1 MKNAWLYELWRL
13 SKYILPA
20 LFLGWIFDAQN
31 LFVFIALIFFIA
43 HQFRQFSKVYKWLGH
58 SLDSDIEVSGMWE
71 ELVYRIYRKRKRS
84 RNRKKSLSN
93 MLRRFQDSVSMM
105 PDAAIVLDKENNI
118 IWLNPSAK
126 QILFLS
132 SDDIGNNIANL
143 IRLPSF
149 VHFLKRSEEGEAF
162 EMNSPWDEKQSLDLR
177 LMPYGDGQRLLLIRN
192 ITQVQRLKAMRQ
204 EFVANVSHELR
215 TPLTVIMGYL
225 ESLQDV
231 DDLSVEEI
239 KQQLAKLNAPAHR
252 MNQIV
257 ADLLLLSR
265 LDLNVSA
272 ELTECPWVDMQ
283 VMLLMLKKDGEQL
296 SQGKHTII
304 LKNESLVKVKGIESE
319 IYSAISNLVSNA
331 IRYSPDGGEIVIE
344 TQLDKNGYKIS
355 ISDQGLGIAA
365 QHISRLTERFYRVD
379 AGRSREVG
387 GTGLG
392 LAIVNQILRRH
403 DATLEVKSIAGKGST
418 FSCLFPLTRIQSTD
432 SKSSVT
438 EQS

>member
-1 MKNAWLYELWRL
+1 MKNAWFYEFWRL

-20 LFLGWIFDAQN
+20 LLLGWIFEAQN
-31 LFVFIALIFFIA
+31 LFLFMALIFFIA

-58 SLDSDIEVSGMWE
+58 SLDSDIEVNGVWE

-84 RNRKKSLSN
+84 RNRKKNLSN

-105 PDAAIVLDKENNI
+105 PDAAIVLDSENNI
-118 IWLNPSAK
+118 LWLNPSAK

-132 SDDIGNNIANL
+132 SKDIGNNIGNL

-149 VHFLKRSEEGEAF
+149 VNFLKRSVDGEAF
-162 EMNSPWDEKQSLDLR
+162 EMISPWDEKQSLDCR

-192 ITQVQRLKAMRQ
+192 ITQVQRLKVMRQ

-225 ESLQDV
+225 ETLQDV
-231 DDLSVEEI
+231 DDLSVDEI
-239 KQQLAKLNAPAHR
+239 KQQLSKISAPALR

-265 LDLNVSA
+265 LDLNVSTGLA
-272 ELTECPWVDMQ
+272 ECPWLDMQ
-283 VMLLMLKKDGEQL
+283 VLLLMLKKDGEQL
-296 SQGKHTII
+296 SQGKHKITLIN
-304 LKNESLVKVKGIESE
+304 KNIAKVKAIESE
-319 IYSAISNLVSNA
+319 IYSAISNLISNA

-344 TQLDKNGYKIS
+344 TFLDKNGYRVS
-355 ISDQGLGIAA
+355 VSDHGLGIAA

-403 DATLEVKSIAGKGST
+403 DASLEIISEIGKGST
-418 FSCLFPLTRIQSTD
+418 FSCLFSLSRIQSTD
-432 SKSSVT
+432 STK
-438 EQS
+438 

>member
-13 SKYILPA
+13 LKFILPA
-20 LFLGWIFDAQN
+20 LFFGWIFDARAT
-31 LFVFIALIFFIA
+31 FVFFALVFFIV
-43 HQFRQFSKVYKWLGH
+43 HQYKQFRKVYQWLGH
-58 SLDSDIEVSGMWE
+58 SLDSDIEVNGMWE

-84 RNRKKSLSN
+84 RNRKKNLSN

-118 IWLNPSAK
+118 LWLNPSAK
-126 QILFLS
+126 KFLFLS
-132 SDDIGNNIANL
+132 SGDIGNNLGNL
-143 IRLPSF
+143 IRLPAF
-149 VHFLKRSEEGEAF
+149 IHFLKRAEAGESF
-162 EMNSPWDEKQSLDLR
+162 EMSSPWDEKQSLDCR

-192 ITQVQRLKAMRQ
+192 ITQVQRLKVMRQ

-225 ESLQDV
+225 EALQDV
-231 DDLSVEEI
+231 DDLNVEEI
-239 KQQLAKLNAPAHR
+239 KQQLVKLNAPTHR

-265 LDLNVSA
+265 LDLNVSTG
-272 ELTECPWVDMQ
+272 LTECPWLDMQ

-296 SQGKHTII
+296 SQGKHNIVLI
-304 LKNESLVKVKGIESE
+304 NDNVVKVKGIESE
-319 IYSAISNLVSNA
+319 IYSAISNLISNA
-331 IRYSPDGGEIVIE
+331 IRYSPDGGVITIK
-344 TQLDKNGYKIS
+344 TQLDKNGYRIS
-355 ISDQGLGIAA
+355 VSDHGLGIAA

-392 LAIVNQILRRH
+392 LSIVNQILRRH
-403 DATLEVKSIAGKGST
+403 DATLEIKSIAGKGST
-418 FSCLFPLTRIQSTD
+418 FSCLFSLTRIQSTD
-432 SKSSVT
+432 SQSSVI

>member
-1 MKNAWLYELWRL
+1 MKNAWLYEFWRL

-20 LFLGWIFDAQN
+20 LLLGWIFDARN
-31 LFVFIALIFFIA
+31 VFLFIALTFFIA
-43 HQFRQFSKVYKWLGH
+43 HQFKQFSKVYKWLGH
-58 SLDSDIEVSGMWE
+58 SLDSDIEVNGMWE

-84 RNRKKSLSN
+84 RNRKKNLSN

-105 PDAAIVLDKENNI
+105 PDAAIVLDSENNI
-118 IWLNPSAK
+118 LWLNPSAK

-132 SDDIGNNIANL
+132 NNDIGNNIGNL
-143 IRLPSF
+143 IRSPAF
-149 VHFLKRSEEGEAF
+149 VNYLKRSEDGEAF
-162 EMNSPWDEKQSLDLR
+162 EMNSPWDEKQSLDCR

-192 ITQVQRLKAMRQ
+192 ITQVQRLKVMRQ

-225 ESLQDV
+225 ETLQDV
-231 DDLSVEEI
+231 DDLSVDEI
-239 KQQLAKLNAPAHR
+239 KQQLSKINAPTQR

-265 LDLNVSA
+265 LDLNVSTGLA
-272 ELTECPWVDMQ
+272 ECPWIDMQ

-296 SQGKHTII
+296 SQGKHKITLIN
-304 LKNESLVKVKGIESE
+304 KNVAKVKAIESE
-319 IYSAISNLVSNA
+319 VYSAISNLISNA
-331 IRYSPDGGEIVIE
+331 IRYSPDGGEIIIE
-344 TQLDKNGYKIS
+344 TFLDKNGYRICV
-355 ISDQGLGIAA
+355 SDHGLGIAA

-403 DATLEVKSIAGKGST
+403 DATLEIKSVIGKGST
-418 FSCLFPLTRIQSTD
+418 FCCLFPLSRIQSTE
-432 SKSSVT
+432 STK
-438 EQS
+438 

>member
-1 MKNAWLYELWRL
+1 MKNAWLYEFWRL
-13 SKYILPA
+13 SKYIIPA
-20 LFLGWIFDAQN
+20 LFLGWIFEAQN
-31 LFVFIALIFFIA
+31 LFLFIALILFIA
-43 HQFRQFSKVYKWLGH
+43 HQFKQFSKVYKWLGH
-58 SLDSDIEVSGMWE
+58 SLDSDIEVNGMWE

-84 RNRKKSLSN
+84 RNRKKNLSN

-105 PDAAIVLDKENNI
+105 PDAAIVLDAENNI
-118 IWLNPSAK
+118 LWLNPSAK

-132 SDDIGNNIANL
+132 SNDIGNNIGNL

-149 VHFLKRSEEGEAF
+149 VNFLKRSEDGEAF
-162 EMNSPWDEKQSLDLR
+162 EMNSPWDEKQSWDCR

-192 ITQVQRLKAMRQ
+192 ITQVQRLKVMRQ

-225 ESLQDV
+225 ETLQDV

-239 KQQLAKLNAPAHR
+239 KQQLSKISAPTQR

-265 LDLNVSA
+265 LDLNVSTG
-272 ELTECPWVDMQ
+272 LTECPWLDMQ

-296 SQGKHTII
+296 SQGKHKITLIN
-304 LKNESLVKVKGIESE
+304 KNITKVKAIESE
-319 IYSAISNLVSNA
+319 IYSAISNLISNA

-344 TQLDKNGYKIS
+344 TFLDKNGYRIS
-355 ISDQGLGIAA
+355 VSDHGLGIAV

-403 DATLEVKSIAGKGST
+403 DATLEIKSEIGKGST
-418 FSCLFPLTRIQSTD
+418 FSCLFPLSRIQSTE
-432 SKSSVT
+432 STK
-438 EQS
+438 